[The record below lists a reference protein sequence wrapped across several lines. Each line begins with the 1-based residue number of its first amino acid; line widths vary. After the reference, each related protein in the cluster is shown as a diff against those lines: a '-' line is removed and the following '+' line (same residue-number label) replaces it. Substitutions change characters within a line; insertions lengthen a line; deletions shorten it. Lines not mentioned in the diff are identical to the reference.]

1 MGSLNPTEIK
11 STGGGLVNRL
21 IQRGLKKWGLE
32 IQRTAFKRNLMDFI
46 DDRRIDLVLDVGA
59 NVGQFGSE
67 LRSKGYRGRIKS
79 FEPIAA
85 VYGLLADNTATDTD
99 WETYNYALG
108 TEAGSA
114 EIHVA
119 ESTVFSSMLASTQAA
134 TRFATTAA
142 VAGTETIEVRRL
154 DDVCHAMSGNVL
166 LKIDTQ
172 GFEQQVLEG
181 GRSVLP
187 MMKGILMELPIIHLY
202 EATWRFHE
210 AVAFMDDA
218 GFVPAQV
225 RPVNFH
231 STDTVSLVEVDCLFR
246 PRDPRVD

>member
-1 MGSLNPTEIK
+1 VK
-11 STGGGLVNRL
+11 RL
-21 IQRGLKKWGLE
+21 IQRGLKRWGLE
-32 IQRTAFKRNLMDFI
+32 IRRTAFNRNLMDFI
-46 DDRRIDLVLDVGA
+46 DDRGIDMVLDVGA
-59 NVGQFGSE
+59 NVGQFGAE
-67 LRSKGYRGRIKS
+67 LRSKGYCGRIKS

-85 VYGLLADNTATDTD
+85 VYRTLANNTASDAK

-108 TEAGSA
+108 TNAGPA

-119 ESTVFSSMLASTQAA
+119 ESTVFSSIRSSTQAA
-134 TRFATTAA
+134 TQFAATAA
-142 VAGTETIEVRRL
+142 LASTETIEVRRL

-187 MMKGILMELPIIHLY
+187 MMKGVLMELPIVHLY
-202 EATWRFHE
+202 EETWRFHE